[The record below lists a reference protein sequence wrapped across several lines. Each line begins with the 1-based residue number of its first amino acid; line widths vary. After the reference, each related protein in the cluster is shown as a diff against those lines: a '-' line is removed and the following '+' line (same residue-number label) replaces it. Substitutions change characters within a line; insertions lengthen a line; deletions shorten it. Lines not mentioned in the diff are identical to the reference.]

1 MTTCHLE
8 RKRFYCR
15 EWAFVKL
22 SHCLDQRGSCKTT
35 GAVIVGGP
43 GSGKTALCCE
53 IVWPGSGQSARPQR
67 CLNKRLLAYHFCQA
81 HDVKTLSVTDF
92 IISIAEQLS
101 QKLAPI
107 AEEFSERL
115 KSESEVVSAL
125 QRDNII
131 KSPDDSFR
139 KGIIVPLAEIKPPPS
154 QCYFMLVDSV
164 DESHISGTKFEKKS
178 SNGPSRTI
186 GELLAN
192 NHHLFPPWFLL
203 VLTARRQSKT
213 IAKTFSGFR
222 KISLDDLRKSQV
234 VRDVQQYI
242 LSRLE
247 WEESLRQHMCR
258 GTAETLNQLHIKSNG
273 CFLYLER
280 VLDGVAEGCI
290 VLREVR
296 DIPGTLN
303 GLYLWL
309 CQRLLSN
316 KHFSKVRPLLNIVLA
331 SERPLSEEQVCQ
343 CLLVSQPTL
352 SSEELRRR
360 CQVLRRVLCL
370 ARDETLRPFHHSFA
384 EWLCD
389 VKHCTQRFLCSPAS
403 GHAMLAMQLTLRGP
417 SLSAEEVESLALHL
431 SCLPHHTALSP
442 LLPVWL
448 LDCGVR
454 LDQMNVLCC
463 DPRSA
468 KLIDEA
474 NSCSHTPQE
483 SEGSCSSPQ
492 AELVCKSPMERDL
505 HTLAAENNHQMLET
519 LLTEGE
525 TRVDIEETDKHDQTP
540 LNLAARLGHHQV
552 VKVLLSAGANVDHP
566 DADGWTPLRAAAWGG
581 HTQVVEILLEAG
593 ANVDYCDADQRTALR
608 AAAWG
613 GHDEIVTL
621 LLKAGADVNKTD
633 CEGRTALIAAAYM
646 GHSDIVETLLEYNAD
661 INHDDND
668 GRTALSV
675 AALCVPISEGY
686 TKVVNILLERGADV
700 DHEDKE
706 GMTPLLVAAFEGHSD
721 ICELL
726 LEAEAD
732 VDHCDSS
739 GRSPLWVAASMG
751 HTDVVTLLL
760 FWGCTVDT
768 IDIEGRTV
776 LSVASAQGN
785 TSVVNQ
791 LLHRGLDEQ
800 HRDNSGWTPLHYAC
814 LEGHTEVVAALIEGG
829 AQVDQTDNDSRA
841 PLLLAAQEGHT
852 QLVLELLQTYGAL
865 VDQRALD
872 GTTAFRL
879 AALQGHQ
886 EVVRILLEHGADVN
900 AQDADSRTTLYILA
914 LENRVAM
921 AKFLIDP
928 GGADVEARDSEG
940 RTALHV
946 SAWQGHREMVSLL
959 LSHGHADV
967 NATDNERRTAL
978 HSAAWQG
985 HYHIVQILLEH
996 NAEPD
1001 HTCNQGA
1008 TPLGIAAQEGH
1019 EECVRLLLAVGANP
1033 NHSDHCG
1040 RNALKVAAKSGH
1052 QGVVRL
1058 LEQAQVNA
1066 GLGLGAVAPP
1076 LICPS
1081 APPSCSPESTT
1092 KRRSIVS
1099 SDSSNLTNSTKS
1111 SLKEQSQQSFTHQ
1124 LERCSRKSRILSP
1137 LQSQPPSPIY
1147 ASPPASPP
1155 NPCHDHFSRDTHM
1168 RIILGSCK
1176 ASPTRP
1182 VAASKPK
1189 RNGIVTNPALRIVPA
1204 IKNGLE
1210 LAAGRKINNA
1220 TTTNSFQWRKE
1231 TPL

>member
-1 MTTCHLE
+1 ME
-8 RKRFYCR
+8 
-15 EWAFVKL
+15 
-22 SHCLDQRGSCKTT
+22 QRGSCKTT

-53 IVWPGSGQSARPQR
+53 IVWPGSGQNARPQR
-67 CLNKRLLAYHFCQA
+67 SLNRKLVAHHFCQA
-81 HDVKTLSVTDF
+81 HDIKTLSVVEF
-92 IISIAEQLS
+92 IINIAKQLS
-101 QKLAPI
+101 QKLANVSD
-107 AEEFSERL
+107 EFCEKLKTDSEIIEAL
-115 KSESEVVSAL
+115 KRE
-125 QRDNII
+125 NIL
-131 KSPDDSFR
+131 KDPDQSFR
-139 KGIIVPLAEIKPPPS
+139 RSILVPLTEIKPPPN
-154 QCYFMLVDSV
+154 QCYFILVDSI
-164 DESHISGTKFEKKS
+164 DESHISGMKFDRKAGNS
-178 SNGPSRTI
+178 SSRTI
-186 GELLAN
+186 GELLATS
-192 NHHLFPPWFLL
+192 HHLLPPWMLL
-203 VLTARRQSKT
+203 VVTARRQSKT

-242 LSRLE
+242 LCRLE

-331 SERPLSEEQVCQ
+331 SERPLSEEQMCR
-343 CLLVSQPTL
+343 CLMVAQP
-352 SSEELRRR
+352 SISNDELRRR

-403 GHAMLAMQLTLRGP
+403 GHAMLAMQLTLRGS
-417 SLSAEEVESLALHL
+417 SLTPEEVESLAWHL
-431 SCLPHHTALSP
+431 SCLPAQNSLTP
-442 LLPVWL
+442 FLPVWL
-448 LDCGVR
+448 LDCGAPVMESSC
-454 LDQMNVLCC
+454 LGT
-463 DPRSA
+463 DPRVA
-468 KLIDEA
+468 KIIMEA
-474 NSCSHTPQE
+474 TANFTQEQQE
-483 SEGSCSSPQ
+483 SAMENQDSPRVSN
-492 AELVCKSPMERDL
+492 EIVNDSPIERDL
-505 HTLAAENNHQMLET
+505 HVLASENNYQLLET
-519 LLTEGE
+519 VLAGDLHASLEH
-525 TRVDIEETDKHDQTP
+525 TDRHGQTP
-540 LNLAARLGHHQV
+540 LNLAARLGHYQV
-552 VKVLLSAGANVDHP
+552 VKALLDAGANVDHA
-566 DADGWTPLRAAAWGG
+566 DVDGWTALRAAAWGG
-581 HTQVVEILLEAG
+581 HTQVVELLLEAG

-621 LLKAGADVNKTD
+621 LLRAGADVNKTD

-646 GHSDIVETLLEYNAD
+646 GNADIVETLLEYNAD
-661 INHDDND
+661 INHEDSD

-686 TKVVNILLERGADV
+686 TKVVNILLERGAAV

-732 VDHCDSS
+732 VDHCDSA
-739 GRSPLWVAASMG
+739 GRTPLWVAASMG
-751 HTDVVTLLL
+751 HADVVSLLL
-760 FWGCTVDT
+760 FWGCYVDS
-768 IDIEGRTV
+768 IDNEGRTV

-785 TSVVNQ
+785 TSVVQQ
-791 LLHRGLDEQ
+791 LLERGLDEQ

-814 LEGHTEVVAALIEGG
+814 LEGHREVVTALIEGG

-841 PLLLAAQEGHT
+841 PLLLAAQEGHA
-852 QLVLELLQTYGAL
+852 QLVMDLIQIHGAF

-872 GTTAFRL
+872 GTTALRL

-886 EVVRILLEHGADVN
+886 EVVRILLEQGADVN
-900 AQDADSRTTLYILA
+900 AQDADCRTTLYILA

-946 SAWQGHREMVSLL
+946 SAWQGHAEMVSLL
-959 LSHGHADV
+959 LTVGHADV

-985 HYHIVQILLEH
+985 HYHIVKILLEH
-996 NAEPD
+996 HAEPN

-1019 EECVRLLLAVGANP
+1019 EECVKLLLAVGADP
-1033 NHSDHCG
+1033 HHSDHCG

-1052 QGVVRL
+1052 MGVVKL
-1058 LEQAQVNA
+1058 LEEAQANA
-1066 GLGLGAVAPP
+1066 SGVLSVPAVAGASI
-1076 LICPS
+1076 ICPS

-1092 KRRSIVS
+1092 KRRSLVS

-1111 SLKEQSQQSFTHQ
+1111 SHKEQSQPSLSFTHQ
-1124 LERCSRKSRILSP
+1124 LERCSRKSHILSP

-1155 NPCHDHFSRDTHM
+1155 NPCQDHFSRDTHM
-1168 RIILGSCK
+1168 RIILGNCK
-1176 ASPTRP
+1176 TSPTRP
-1182 VAASKPK
+1182 MPSKPK

-1210 LAAGRKINNA
+1210 MAAGRKINTA